1 MIEPPDYPGKYIRH
15 NARMAAAGVRV
26 RLGGHPKLRKQA
38 RAAMKALGGGL
49 GYAALIE
56 PQWIETTQV
65 NIGIRDFPS
74 SINGYKIAHL
84 TDMHYNIA
92 AGKNFLQRVVKKTNA
107 LDADM
112 VALTGDFIGSDPR
125 KLDRCMAVLSDL
137 RAPDGCWV
145 VRGNHDHHTTVEHMR
160 AACREAGFHFIENT
174 HVIMKPTRRHNHRH
188 PFVERDD
195 EASFAIAGVGD
206 LWEGDCRPG
215 LALRGLE
222 DGKTPVVMLSHNPHV
237 LDLLLP
243 HQRVD
248 LVLSGHTHGGQVR
261 PLGRHFRI
269 LCDGSTKY
277 VSGIVENNET
287 RVYIS
292 RGVGTSAFRLRWNCR
307 PEIALIQLHR
317 AGGTSTASPTDG
329 FSG

>member
-1 MIEPPDYPGKYIRH
+1 MMEPPNYPGKLFRH
-15 NARMAAAGVRV
+15 NARMAAAGVRI
-26 RLGGHPKLRKQA
+26 RLGGSPKLRKQA

-49 GYAALIE
+49 GYAAFIE

-65 NIGIRDFPS
+65 TLGIRDFPA

-84 TDMHYNIA
+84 TDLHYNIA
-92 AGKNFLQRVVKKTNA
+92 AGRNFLHRVVKKTNA

-125 KLDRCMAVLSDL
+125 NLDKCMAVLSDL
-137 RAPDGCWV
+137 HAPDGCWV
-145 VRGNHDHHTTVEHMR
+145 VRGNHDHHASLDHMR
-160 AACREAGFHFIENT
+160 GACREAGFHLVENS
-174 HVIMKPTRRHNHRH
+174 HVVVRPSRRYNHRDASI
-188 PFVERDD
+188 ERDN
-195 EASFAIAGVGD
+195 ETSLIIAGVGD

-215 LALRGLE
+215 LALKDVDPKL
-222 DGKTPVVMLSHNPHV
+222 PVIMLSHNPHV
-237 LDLLLP
+237 LELLLP

-248 LVLSGHTHGGQVR
+248 LILSGHTHGGQIR
-261 PLGRHFRI
+261 PMGRHFKI

-277 VSGIVENNET
+277 VSGLVQANET

-317 AGGTSTASPTDG
+317 ADGTLTATSDCG
-329 FSG
+329 AE